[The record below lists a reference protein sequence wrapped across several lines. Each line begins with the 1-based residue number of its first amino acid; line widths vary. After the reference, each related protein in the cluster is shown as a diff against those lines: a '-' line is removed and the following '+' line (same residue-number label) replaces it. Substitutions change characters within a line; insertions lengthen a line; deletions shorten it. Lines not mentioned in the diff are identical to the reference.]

1 MLIRRIG
8 GKRNR
13 QDFAKHIVLYLTV
26 NITEKE
32 KEPKMSEEKK
42 SIIASA
48 VAHMK
53 RVTPPE
59 EIAATLRDSIAK
71 DVTKKEGYPDEQKY
85 KDMGLYEPYKIL
97 KAVLTPEEFRG
108 WVKGDALVYL
118 LREKDKGQD
127 KDIVKAMRML
137 QFLQ

>member
-1 MLIRRIG
+1 
-8 GKRNR
+8 
-13 QDFAKHIVLYLTV
+13 
-26 NITEKE
+26 
-32 KEPKMSEEKK
+32 MSEEKK

-53 RVTPPE
+53 RAVPQE
-59 EIAATLRDSIAK
+59 ELAATLRDSIAK
-71 DVTKKEGYPDEQKY
+71 DANKQAYPDEQKY

-108 WVKGDALVYL
+108 WIKGDALVYL
-118 LREKDKGQD
+118 LREKNKGGD